1 MFTFPFSV
9 PEDLSTLDRDSLA
22 TLLGQV
28 REFAS
33 GLVGDGP
40 VTPEIL
46 EGLRASNELA
56 SSVVGLIG
64 EIDSRNDEAAQLIAS
79 LSTVGDGMEVGQTTT
94 EPAAPAPNEPAAEP
108 GAEPAAVVA
117 ARGAAARRPSVRD
130 VAGRNTTAP
139 QLPADADRR
148 RFVTMRAAANVP
160 TFAAGAQ
167 LETFA
172 DAANALAA
180 QIANY
185 PVDPGTTR
193 PVATDSR
200 KIIVNVDG
208 GKRYPMENFTR
219 HGAVQFVRQF
229 PEDLTVTDGVRGLQ
243 IAEHAASER
252 RLPGGSL
259 VRSAQMAV
267 QQGRSLT
274 AAAGWCAPSETI
286 WDLVELETLDGILD
300 MPELSTSRGGWQIP
314 ANGGPDFST
323 IWTGLGTTHRTEAQV
338 IAESPAKTCWDIPC
352 PSFTDVRLG
361 VDYFCLTGSLLQRRG
376 YPEVVQRFSRGAMT
390 GLAHKINAGLIGAIV
405 TIAGA
410 ANVIPP
416 CAVGEDA
423 LSSLLAA
430 VEIAT
435 VDAKYRNRLG
445 MNSTLEVVL
454 PWWVLAQ
461 LRAAA
466 SRRTGCDMTSI
477 NDQMIM
483 DLFAIRGAV
492 PRFVYDWQD
501 AYTAAVMGPG
511 GAFASLALPQ
521 TVNFL
526 VYPAGTFVKAVQ
538 PVVNLD
544 TVYDSTQLGTNQY
557 TAMFVEDGWAVLQM
571 QPYVRQY
578 TATVDPCSDLGC
590 CHS

>member
-1 MFTFPFSV
+1 MFEFPFPV
-9 PEDLSTLDRDSLA
+9 PEDLSALDRAALA
-22 TLLGQV
+22 ALLEQV

-33 GLVGDGP
+33 GLLPAGAA

-46 EGLRASNELA
+46 DGLRASNELA
-56 SSVVGLIG
+56 TSITGLISDA
-64 EIDSRNDEAAQLIAS
+64 DSRADEAAELIAA
-79 LSTVGDGMEVGQTTT
+79 LSATATTP
-94 EPAAPAPNEPAAEP
+94 EPASPAPSNEPEP
-108 GAEPAAVVA
+108 AGVEPQPAPVEPAAVVA
-117 ARGAAARRPSVRD
+117 AGRHVGVRDIAARGTRE
-130 VAGRNTTAP
+130 P
-139 QLPADADRR
+139 QLPPDADRR
-148 RFVTMRAAANVP
+148 RYVAMRASANVP
-160 TFAAGAQ
+160 TYAAGAR

-172 DAANALAA
+172 DATGALAA

-193 PVATDSR
+193 PVKDDRS
-200 KIIVNVDG
+200 IVVNVDG
-208 GKRYPMENFTR
+208 GRRFPMRNFDR

-229 PEDLTVTDGVRGLQ
+229 PEELTVTDGVRGYQ
-243 IAEHAASER
+243 VAEYAASER

-259 VRSAQMAV
+259 VRSAQLAV
-267 QQGRSLT
+267 EQGRSLT

-286 WDLVELETLDGILD
+286 WDLVGLETLDGILD
-300 MPELSTSRGGWQIP
+300 LPELATNRGGWQIP

-323 IWTGLGTTHRTEAQV
+323 IWSGLGTTHRTEAQV

-376 YPEVVQRFSRGAMT
+376 YPEVVQRFSQGAMT
-390 GLAHKINAGLIGAIV
+390 GLAHKINAGVIAAMV
-405 TIAGA
+405 TIAGT

-466 SRRTGCDMTSI
+466 SRRSGVDLVSV

-483 DLFAIRGAV
+483 GWFADRGAV

-501 AYTAAVMGPG
+501 AFTAAVAGPG

-538 PVVNLD
+538 PVVALD
-544 TVYDSTQLGTNQY
+544 TVYDSTRLGTNEY
-557 TAMFVEDGWAVLQM
+557 TAVFVEDGWAVLQM